1 MSMRDNRTT
10 EEFLLELKESGYWND
25 DYDYS
30 LVEYNGKTSK
40 IIVLH
45 KEFKTKHLF
54 FPKDLLIGKKCST
67 RNLLGG
73 KNGYKSV
80 EDALKF
86 IHSLKLKNTE
96 EWLEFRKTDK
106 LPFDIPTK
114 PRVTYGEVY
123 KKKIWGNTNN
133 GNLVRNELHS
143 RWITRLG

>member
-1 MSMRDNRTT
+1 MSRKDKRTT
-10 EEFLLELKESGYWND
+10 EEFLIELKESGNWND

-86 IHSLKLKNTE
+86 IHSLKLKNTKE
-96 EWLEFRKTDK
+96 VGVASAISKNGKVYVVARYYPVGNYL
-106 LPFDIPTK
+106 
-114 PRVTYGEVY
+114 GEY
-123 KKKIWGNTNN
+123 PY
-133 GNLVRNELHS
+133 
-143 RWITRLG
+143 

>member
-1 MSMRDNRTT
+1 MIQSPKTL
-10 EEFLLELKESGYWND
+10 EFLQKLKDSGNWNN

-30 LVEYNGKTSK
+30 ELVFKGKTFR
-40 IIVLH
+40 VCVVH
-45 KEFKTKHLF
+45 KEFNTKHLF

-123 KKKIWGNTNN
+123 KKMGIGFVRKIFGIR
-133 GNLVRNELHS
+133 V
-143 RWITRLG
+143 